1 MYIYYTNTIP
11 LKTTIYQK
19 KIEKLLEGS
28 GLEINGKKA
37 CDPQIHNPRFFRR
50 VLAEGSIGLGESY
63 MEKWWDCAQ
72 PDDFFHRLF
81 SIDIEKKAKK
91 VRNLRRLAVKAKLFN
106 LQTKARAKKSVI
118 THYDLGNELYQK
130 MLDPLMI
137 YSCGFWEGAK
147 NLAQAQENKLNR
159 LCKKLH
165 LKPGQRVLDI
175 GCGWGGFAFFAAK
188 HYHVKVIG
196 ITLSPEQKKIA
207 EKKCKELD
215 VEIRLQDYRDVN
227 EKFDRIISIG
237 MLEHVGH
244 KNYATYMEKIFQNLN
259 TNGICLLSF
268 IGGNKTRHNTDP
280 WINKYIFPNGMIPSL
295 AQLGKAIENKFVLE
309 DLQNIGLHY
318 DKTIMTWKANFKNA
332 WDDLKEKYDETFYR
346 MWDFYLSCSAASFR
360 ARALNLWEM
369 ILLKPDFSGPY
380 QAFR

>member
-1 MYIYYTNTIP
+1 M
-11 LKTTIYQK
+11 
-19 KIEKLLEGS
+19 
-28 GLEINGKKA
+28 
-37 CDPQIHNPRFFRR
+37 
-50 VLAEGSIGLGESY
+50 
-63 MEKWWDCAQ
+63 
-72 PDDFFHRLF
+72 
-81 SIDIEKKAKK
+81 
-91 VRNLRRLAVKAKLFN
+91 
-106 LQTKARAKKSVI
+106 
-118 THYDLGNELYQK
+118 
-130 MLDPLMI
+130 
-137 YSCGFWEGAK
+137 
-147 NLAQAQENKLNR
+147 
-159 LCKKLH
+159 
-165 LKPGQRVLDI
+165 
-175 GCGWGGFAFFAAK
+175 
-188 HYHVKVIG
+188 
-196 ITLSPEQKKIA
+196 
-207 EKKCKELD
+207 D
-215 VEIRLQDYRDVN
+215 VEIRLQDYREVN
-227 EKFDRIISIG
+227 EKFDRIISFG